1 MPKFHCSRCDSVFEL
16 QPKSHSHHASQA
28 KNASSQRWVLADN
41 SDANIPNPF
50 AQPVTHSQTP
60 ESSIKAGD
68 FTLGTPANEA
78 ILEPRK
84 PFAPLEE
91 RAGLSLLGLRPSAG
105 ATVASSMITR
115 QQALSQMPAQI
126 PDSTQLEDD
135 PFALFDP
142 PGAGAARGAT
152 TPTPPVEP
160 LTIQPQTRVE
170 LPPPVQA
177 KVEPATPPKKLVADK
192 PTPTPPA
199 RTEDRTTEVEAP
211 RRRTWRPG
219 RVKEL
224 ATSAL
229 ARLSERNQNLTR
241 LSLPVLSTVGAVC
254 ILGYAARLMP
264 QTLDSIFQTLV
275 PSVITG
281 KISRLPDPSLQVQQV
296 TLEFEKTQSKE
307 TIPVVRGVINNTAD
321 NSIQD
326 VLVEALGFNAR
337 GEVVVRAQAPLRSAL
352 ARERISDL
360 PLETVKKFQTSLS
373 ARNSTIGAGEKVAFT
388 VALLPENGAANEV
401 NYFSARIFS
410 VGNSR

>member
-1 MPKFHCSRCDSVFEL
+1 
-16 QPKSHSHHASQA
+16 
-28 KNASSQRWVLADN
+28 
-41 SDANIPNPF
+41 
-50 AQPVTHSQTP
+50 
-60 ESSIKAGD
+60 
-68 FTLGTPANEA
+68 
-78 ILEPRK
+78 
-84 PFAPLEE
+84 
-91 RAGLSLLGLRPSAG
+91 
-105 ATVASSMITR
+105 
-115 QQALSQMPAQI
+115 
-126 PDSTQLEDD
+126 
-135 PFALFDP
+135 
-142 PGAGAARGAT
+142 
-152 TPTPPVEP
+152 
-160 LTIQPQTRVE
+160 
-170 LPPPVQA
+170 
-177 KVEPATPPKKLVADK
+177 
-192 PTPTPPA
+192 
-199 RTEDRTTEVEAP
+199 
-211 RRRTWRPG
+211 
-219 RVKEL
+219 
-224 ATSAL
+224 
-229 ARLSERNQNLTR
+229 
-241 LSLPVLSTVGAVC
+241 
-254 ILGYAARLMP
+254 MP